1 MAPGA
6 GHERVR
12 QRLIE
17 EHDDE
22 IRRAWHDHFSHRGLE
37 HLGGRDWAHA
47 SAVTETLTTVPR
59 APKPTSLDTY
69 RQKRDPERTPEPFG
83 GPTPTSGSRFV
94 VHQHAARNLHFD
106 LRLELDGV
114 LKSWAVPRGPSTH
127 AEEKRLAVHVEDHPL
142 EYGDFEGVIPQ

>member
-1 MAPGA
+1 M
-6 GHERVR
+6 
-12 QRLIE
+12 
-17 EHDDE
+17 
-22 IRRAWHDHFSHRGLE
+22 
-37 HLGGRDWAHA
+37 
-47 SAVTETLTTVPR
+47 PR
-59 APKPTSLDTY
+59 APKPTSLETY

-127 AEEKRLAVHVEDHPL
+127 AEEKRLAGTAEAHTLAH
-142 EYGDFEGVIPQ
+142 GGVWGVMSARNSL